1 MLYQIIQLPKWY
13 NKILFGQPLK
23 EDSAASKINLTNSS
37 ISLYW
42 ILILFLQVKH
52 VDLTLTYNIVGL
64 NGGRKEI
71 GGKCMCPMEPGWGE
85 INKRLLSPRETVN
98 FM

>member
-52 VDLTLTYNIVGL
+52 RFDTDLQHSWIKW
-64 NGGRKEI
+64 RKEGDWWKMYVPNGTWL
-71 GGKCMCPMEPGWGE
+71 GG
-85 INKRLLSPRETVN
+85 NK
-98 FM
+98 

>member
-1 MLYQIIQLPKWY
+1 M
-13 NKILFGQPLK
+13 K

-52 VDLTLTYNIVGL
+52 LDLTLIYNIVGL
-64 NGGRKEI
+64 NGGRKET
-71 GGKCMCPMEPGWGE
+71 GRKCVCPMEPGWQE
-85 INKRLLSPRETVN
+85 INKRLLSLGETVN